1 MKKQQKFMNKLE
13 KTEKNKQ
20 AADESQDWA
29 VLPFDEAEDDAR
41 WAKLIEETDELIKDA
56 EAMEA
61 VHGPLLM
68 ENKLS
73 DLKTSESEAE
83 DNPF

>member
-1 MKKQQKFMNKLE
+1 MNKLE
-13 KTEKNKQ
+13 KTEKNKE
-20 AADESQDWA
+20 AASENEDWA

-41 WAKLIEETDELIKDA
+41 WAKLIEETDELITEA
-56 EAMEA
+56 QAMEA

-83 DNPF
+83 DHPF